1 MAAATISYFAITLGI
16 IPSVLVQVPWPT
28 PVGIGAMISTGG
40 SLVAAAVAVLD
51 VVVATLIY
59 FPFFK
64 RYDKQLCEEE
74 AAAKAAE

>member
-1 MAAATISYFAITLGI
+1 
-16 IPSVLVQVPWPT
+16 
-28 PVGIGAMISTGG
+28 MISTGG

-51 VVVATLIY
+51 AVVATLIY